1 VFLPCSDQWLAASIC
16 LSVCQVL
23 EKPLRRQPYQA
34 PVNKQFPVNTI
45 VSGFGNCI
53 WDGSPGGAVSEAAF
67 PSVSAPH
74 FVSIFPPVSILFPLL
89 RSTVAS
95 RLCFSIFLSFMW
107 SVYCILGIPSF
118 RANSYL
124 SGHAYHVSSL

>member
-1 VFLPCSDQWLAASIC
+1 
-16 LSVCQVL
+16 
-23 EKPLRRQPYQA
+23 
-34 PVNKQFPVNTI
+34 
-45 VSGFGNCI
+45 
-53 WDGSPGGAVSEAAF
+53 
-67 PSVSAPH
+67 
-74 FVSIFPPVSILFPLL
+74 VSILFPLL